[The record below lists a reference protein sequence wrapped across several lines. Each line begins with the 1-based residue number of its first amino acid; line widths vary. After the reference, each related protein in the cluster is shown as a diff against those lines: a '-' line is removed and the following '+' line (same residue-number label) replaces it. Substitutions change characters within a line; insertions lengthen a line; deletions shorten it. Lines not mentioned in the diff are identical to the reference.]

1 MYRPRKNAGPADRL
15 EISSSPEPQQPTS
28 PPTRGDEQANA
39 QATSQPA
46 FRPVRRNKRPGLI
59 SISSAQAAHPTNRP
73 GKSVAQPSLSSIPT
87 AQAVQ
92 PTFRPARS
100 VAQPELSSIPS
111 AQAAQPAFRQPRTV
125 SQPSLSSISTAQA
138 PQPAFRSVRSAAPPY
153 SSSTSATQTTQW
165 PIPHSYRSVGVQV
178 NLTPPPAPPPAVKA
192 SRPAV
197 TATPRRAPFRPL
209 TKSTALGHTPDTATN
224 IPETTIATPVTAT
237 DAPATAPIHE
247 FICLYSHDLRRKQK
261 RWQDGTLRFH
271 TFNQKFM
278 VYDENGVYVG
288 EGHWQGDVNDFQE
301 GLEIKLDRPMAC
313 LQVMEC
319 TGTKE
324 QDLSQVLGK
333 RVREVEERRA
343 ARAPA
348 KRNREIAAP
357 VEIAPEE
364 APEEALEEALE
375 EEPEEEPAT
384 VIPLTP
390 PRNMGARSASA
401 ATIPPPP
408 SRNMGGASTTAIPPP
423 PSRNVRGAATAAI
436 HLVPPKNM
444 GAWSKHAEDLLG
456 RGRPIRR

>member
-15 EISSSPEPQQPTS
+15 EISSSPEPQQPIS
-28 PPTRGDEQANA
+28 SPTRGDEQANI
-39 QATSQPA
+39 QATSKPMA
-46 FRPVRRNKRPGLI
+46 RPLRRNTRPGLI
-59 SISSAQAAHPTNRP
+59 SISGAQAAQPTSRPAKSVAPPTLSSISTAQAAQPTFRPARSVVQPELSSVPSAQATQPTFRQP
-73 GKSVAQPSLSSIPT
+73 RTVPQPSLSSIPT
-87 AQAVQ
+87 AQAAQ
-92 PTFRPARS
+92 PT
-100 VAQPELSSIPS
+100 
-111 AQAAQPAFRQPRTV
+111 
-125 SQPSLSSISTAQA
+125 
-138 PQPAFRSVRSAAPPY
+138 FRSVRSAAP
-153 SSSTSATQTTQW
+153 STLSSTTATHTTQH

-178 NLTPPPAPPPAVKA
+178 NLPPPPAPTPAPLPA
-192 SRPAV
+192 ARESRPAV
-197 TATPRRAPFRPL
+197 TATPRRAPFRPVKK
-209 TKSTALGHTPDTATN
+209 TTTLGHTPDTAIN
-224 IPETTIATPVTAT
+224 IPEGTTATPDTAT
-237 DAPATAPIHE
+237 NAPATAPIHE

-288 EGHWQGDVNDFQE
+288 EGHWQGDVDDFQE

-343 ARAPA
+343 AKAPA
-348 KRNREIAAP
+348 RRNREIAAP
-357 VEIAPEE
+357 AEIAPEE
-364 APEEALEEALE
+364 A
-375 EEPEEEPAT
+375 PAT

-390 PRNMGARSASA
+390 PRN
-401 ATIPPPP
+401 I
-408 SRNMGGASTTAIPPP
+408 GGASTAAVHPPAPRNMGDGGASTAASHPPAP
-423 PSRNVRGAATAAI
+423 RNVRAGGASTAAI
-436 HLVPPKNM
+436 RLMPPKNM